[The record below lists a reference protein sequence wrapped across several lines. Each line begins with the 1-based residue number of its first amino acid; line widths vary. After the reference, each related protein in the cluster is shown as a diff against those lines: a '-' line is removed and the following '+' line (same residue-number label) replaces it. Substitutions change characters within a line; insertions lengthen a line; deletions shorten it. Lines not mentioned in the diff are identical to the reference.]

1 MVNTKTVGLLCIL
14 FSSSF
19 SLKPNSLLDQL
30 INDQSIS
37 IPLLQ
42 EALLH
47 GLVGMTSFGGAVALT
62 GSMLYDT
69 PFRWA
74 SCKQAV
80 QADAADLAKYIP
92 ATLSKAEVNTGVL
105 IQAMSHVPRIYW
117 RELICVPF
125 IGILAY
131 ISVKELKKC
140 ADIIA

>member
-62 GSMLYDT
+62 GYMLEDT

-80 QADAADLAKYIP
+80 QADAADLAKYAP
-92 ATLSKAEVNTGVL
+92 ATLSKAEVNTGIL
-105 IQAMSHVPRIYW
+105 IQAMSHVPQKCW
-117 RELICVPF
+117 RELTCLPIIYLLF
-125 IGILAY
+125 R
-131 ISVKELKKC
+131 ISFKEFNKFTN
-140 ADIIA
+140 IIA